1 MKNIISL
8 LFFLAFFQS
17 YSQDVIFSQNFL
29 VPETLNSSFTGAIR
43 STKVGSVFKSQW
55 RNSSL
60 KTSSNFAFVDTW
72 LEGYKIGVGVNF
84 LNQKESGSGYTFN
97 QVNFNFAMAFEIGNS
112 WFFRP
117 SISSGFGMKNYGFQ
131 NLLLEDQINL
141 NSNSINTSSIDPI
154 LLSSQKSFFDFSSSV
169 LFNNKDSWFGLTLR
183 HLNKPDISLTD
194 GGNIPLDI
202 FMSIHAKYNL
212 PVFQNYGTWLGSK
225 SKIYVL
231 ANYMNQRTYGRLDLG
246 LQYVFDDKFSL
257 GMTMFTVPDKSINS
271 LSSFL
276 STFIGLRA
284 KGYRFGYSYDIN
296 TSKSISLGGV
306 HEFSI
311 SYDFDINIRA
321 LNRYKCISFF

>member
-72 LEGYKIGVGVNF
+72 LEGYKTGIGVSF

-97 QVNFNFAMAFEIGNS
+97 QVSFNFAMAFEIGNS

-117 SISSGFGMKNYGFQ
+117 SISSGFGMKTYGFQ

-141 NSNSINTSSIDPI
+141 NSNTTNTPSIDPI
-154 LLSSQKSFFDFSSSV
+154 LLNSQKSFFDFSSSV
-169 LFNNKDSWFGLTLR
+169 IFNNKDSWFGLTLR
-183 HLNKPDISLTD
+183 HLNKPNISLTE

-271 LSSFL
+271 LTSFL

-284 KGYRFGYSYDIN
+284 KGYRFGYSYDMN

>member
-72 LEGYKIGVGVNF
+72 LEGYKTGIGISF

-97 QVNFNFAMAFEIGNS
+97 QVSFNFAMKFEIGNS

-117 SISSGFGMKNYGFQ
+117 SISSGFGMKSYGFQ

-141 NSNSINTSSIDPI
+141 NSNTTNTSSIDPI
-154 LLSSQKSFFDFSSSV
+154 LLNSQKSFFDFSSSV
-169 LFNNKDSWFGLTLR
+169 IFNKKDSWFGLTLR
-183 HLNKPDISLTD
+183 HLNKPNISLTE

>member
-72 LEGYKIGVGVNF
+72 LEGYKTGIGISF

-97 QVNFNFAMAFEIGNS
+97 QVSFNFAMKFEIGNS

-117 SISSGFGMKNYGFQ
+117 SISSGFGMKSYGFQ

-141 NSNSINTSSIDPI
+141 NSNTTNTSSIDPI
-154 LLSSQKSFFDFSSSV
+154 LLNSQKSFFDFSSSV
-169 LFNNKDSWFGLTLR
+169 IFNNKDSWFGLTLR
-183 HLNKPDISLTD
+183 HLNKPNISLTE

-271 LSSFL
+271 LTSFL

>member
-72 LEGYKIGVGVNF
+72 LEGYKTGIGISF

-97 QVNFNFAMAFEIGNS
+97 QVSFNFAMAFEIGNS

-117 SISSGFGMKNYGFQ
+117 SISSGFGMKSYGFQ

-141 NSNSINTSSIDPI
+141 NSNTTNTSSIDPI
-154 LLSSQKSFFDFSSSV
+154 LLNSQKSFFDFSSSV
-169 LFNNKDSWFGLTLR
+169 IFNNKDSWFGLTLR
-183 HLNKPDISLTD
+183 HLNKPNISLTE

-271 LSSFL
+271 LTSFL

-284 KGYRFGYSYDIN
+284 KGYRFGYSYDMN
-296 TSKSISLGGV
+296 TSKSISLGGCLLYT
-306 HEFSI
+306 SP
-311 SYDFDINIRA
+311 SPRD
-321 LNRYKCISFF
+321 S